1 MGADL
6 CLEYV
11 TIKQSKKPN
20 WAKGTA
26 AIKAL
31 EKKYK
36 KDPDAFEVDEY
47 TFGPEM
53 DGSEMIGLLKSDFA
67 DLKQGVR
74 TLQHRDLTRITVG
87 PYFAYVTGGMS
98 WGDEPT
104 DLYGS
109 INRLTAY
116 GITKACGFDF

>member
-20 WAKGTA
+20 WVKGLA
-26 AIKAL
+26 AIKVL

-36 KDPDAFEVDEY
+36 KDPEEFPVDED
-47 TFGPEM
+47 TFGPEV
-53 DGSEMIGLLKSDFA
+53 DGAEILDLLKSDFIE
-67 DLKQGVR
+67 LKEGIKK
-74 TLQHRDLTRITVG
+74 LQRRDLTRITVG
-87 PYFAYVTGGMS
+87 PYYAYITGGMT
-98 WGDEPT
+98 WGADPT

-109 INRLTAY
+109 INRLTTY
-116 GITKACGFDF
+116 GITKACGFNF

>member
-20 WAKGTA
+20 WAKGLA
-26 AIKAL
+26 KIKAL

-36 KDPDAFEVDEY
+36 TNPEEFPVDED
-47 TFGPEM
+47 TFGPEA
-53 DGSEMIGLLKSDFA
+53 DGAEVIDILKSDFIEF
-67 DLKQGVR
+67 KEGIKK
-74 TLQHRDLTRITVG
+74 LQRRDLTRITVG
-87 PYFAYVTGGMS
+87 PYYAYITGGMS

-104 DLYGS
+104 NLYGA
-109 INRLTAY
+109 INRLCAY
-116 GITKACGFDF
+116 GITKACEFNF